1 MEKLKAILFDLFDQ
15 YEEADD
21 IVKSLRSLNS
31 CNDINDNEYDTIMA
45 NYEQWLQEY
54 EKNK

>member
-21 IVKSLRSLNS
+21 IVESLRSLNS
-31 CNDINDNEYDTIMA
+31 CDNINDNEYDTIMA

-54 EKNK
+54 EKK

>member
-21 IVKSLRSLNS
+21 IVESLRSLNS
-31 CNDINDNEYDTIMA
+31 CNNINDNEYDTIME

-54 EKNK
+54 EENK

>member
-1 MEKLKAILFDLFDQ
+1 MEKLKEILFDLFDQ

-21 IVKSLRSLNS
+21 IVESLRSLNS
-31 CNDINDNEYDTIMA
+31 CNNINDNEYDTIMA